1 MKSFVNG
8 ELIGEIE
15 NVFVDENGNIGVEKM
30 NIMVLDM
37 LNNHYRV

>member
-1 MKSFVNG
+1 MKPFVNG

-15 NVFVDENGNIGVEKM
+15 NVSVDENGNIDVEKM

-37 LNNHYRV
+37 LNGHYRV